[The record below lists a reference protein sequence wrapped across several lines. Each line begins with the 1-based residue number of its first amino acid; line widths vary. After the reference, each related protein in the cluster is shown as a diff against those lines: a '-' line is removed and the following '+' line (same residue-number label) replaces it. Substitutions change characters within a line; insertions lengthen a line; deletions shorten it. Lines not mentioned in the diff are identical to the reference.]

1 MNHPFVPADYATR
14 RCPTLPRRFAAALT
28 GLALIAA
35 GAVCAAPADSP
46 AHLPA
51 TRIVSLSPHITELFF
66 AVGAGGRL
74 IGADAFSNYPQEAKR
89 IERVADVFAIDVE
102 RLIALKPDLVVYWKS
117 GTPKRQQ
124 EQLQSLGLNLYGTEQ
139 RSLADIETALIEF
152 GRLGGTVEKARI
164 AAGNFHADLQRL
176 RDRYSGRTTLKVF
189 YQVWD
194 RPLYTLTGAH
204 VVSEV
209 LNLCG
214 ATNIFSDLQ
223 GLAPVVDT
231 ESVIARNPD
240 VIIVAATGVEGARQ
254 ARAWARFSDLKAAR
268 TQRIYLIEPDLLNR
282 MTPRILQGV
291 EQLCTTLDQARL
303 RAGVAAPVAALA
315 GLALADLRAVS
326 RSSVARR

>member
-1 MNHPFVPADYATR
+1 MNHPFVAANYATR
-14 RCPTLPRRFAAALT
+14 RCPTLPHRFATALAAAVL
-28 GLALIAA
+28 LATSAWY
-35 GAVCAAPADSP
+35 AAPANSP

-74 IGADAFSNYPQEAKR
+74 IGADAFSDYPQEATR

-139 RSLADIETALIEF
+139 RSLADIEAALIEF
-152 GRLGGTVEKARI
+152 GRLGGTVEEARI
-164 AAGNFHADLQRL
+164 AAANFHADLQRL
-176 RDRYSGRTTLKVF
+176 RNRYSGRATLKVF

-194 RPLYTLTGAH
+194 RPLYTLTGTH

-214 ATNIFSDLQ
+214 ATNVFSELK

-231 ESVIARNPD
+231 ESVLARNPD
-240 VIIVAATGVEGARQ
+240 VIIVAATGAEGARQ
-254 ARAWARFSDLKAAR
+254 ARAWARFSDLNAAR

-282 MTPRILQGV
+282 MTPRILRGV
-291 EQLCTTLDQARL
+291 EQLCKTLDQARL
-303 RAGVAAPVAALA
+303 RSGAAAPVAGLA
-315 GLALADLRAVS
+315 GLARADLRAAS

>member
-1 MNHPFVPADYATR
+1 MNHPFVAADYATR
-14 RCPTLPRRFAAALT
+14 RCPMPPHRFAAALAAVWLIST
-28 GLALIAA
+28 GP
-35 GAVCAAPADSP
+35 GCAASANSP
-46 AHLPA
+46 SHAPA

-74 IGADAFSNYPQEAKR
+74 IGADSFSNYPPEAKR

-117 GTPKRQQ
+117 GTPRRQQ

-139 RSLADIETALIEF
+139 RSLADIEAALIEF
-152 GRLGGTVEKARI
+152 GRLGGTRDQART
-164 AAGNFHADLQRL
+164 AAASFHADLQRL
-176 RDRYSGRTTLKVF
+176 RDRYSGRDTLKVF

-209 LNLCG
+209 LTLCG
-214 ATNIFSDLQ
+214 ATNVFSDLK

-231 ESVIARNPD
+231 ESVLARNPD
-240 VIIVAATGVEGARQ
+240 VIIVAAIGAEGVRQ
-254 ARAWARFSDLKAAR
+254 ARAWSRFSDLNAAR
-268 TQRIYLIEPDLLNR
+268 TKRIYLIEPDLLNR

-291 EQLCTTLDQARL
+291 EQLCKTLDQARL
-303 RAGVAAPVAALA
+303 RSAAALDD
-315 GLALADLRAVS
+315 LPRADLRAAS

>member
-1 MNHPFVPADYATR
+1 MNHPPMAADYATR
-14 RCPTLPRRFAAALT
+14 RRPTLPRGFATAFAVVLLVTAAV
-28 GLALIAA
+28 GRAL
-35 GAVCAAPADSP
+35 PAEVP
-46 AHLPA
+46 ERLPA

-74 IGADAFSNYPQEAKR
+74 IGADSFSNYPPEAKR

-124 EQLQSLGLNLYGTEQ
+124 DQLQSLGLHLYGTEQ

-152 GRLGGTVEKARI
+152 GKLGGTMPQARV
-164 AAGNFHADLQRL
+164 AAAAFHADLQRL
-176 RDRYSGRTTLKVF
+176 RDQYAGRAVLKVF

-209 LNLCG
+209 LSLCG
-214 ATNIFSDLQ
+214 ATNVFSDLK

-231 ESVIARNPD
+231 ESVLARNPD
-240 VIIVAATGVEGARQ
+240 VIIVAAIGTEGTRQ
-254 ARAWARFSDLKAAR
+254 ARAWERFSDLNAAR
-268 TQRIYLIEPDLLNR
+268 TRRIYMIEPDLLNR

-291 EQLCTTLDQARL
+291 EQLCKTLDQARL
-303 RAGVAAPVAALA
+303 RAGAAVPA
-315 GLALADLRAVS
+315 GGLRGLTRADLRSAS
-326 RSSVARR
+326 RSSIAPR